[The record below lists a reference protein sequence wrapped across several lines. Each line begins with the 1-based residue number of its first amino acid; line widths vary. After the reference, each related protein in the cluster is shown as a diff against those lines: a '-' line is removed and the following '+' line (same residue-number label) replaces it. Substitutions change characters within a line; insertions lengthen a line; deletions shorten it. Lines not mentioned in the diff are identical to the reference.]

1 MAILKSK
8 IKTDSSNFK
17 VNSVEMGKQIDT
29 LKDLLRKSKIEGT
42 DASIKK
48 ARERKK
54 FLARERIELL
64 IDRDSPFLELS
75 PLAGL
80 NHDSG
85 FGIGGTNV
93 CGIGFVEQRLCLIQS
108 NVGTRKGGSV
118 DYATSLKGLRAAQID
133 KRKQTTQQT

>member
-48 ARERKK
+48 AREVGFHAMLLDKVLQK
-54 FLARERIELL
+54 FPPMLHKWFLQHFSEPSTWLEAR
-64 IDRDSPFLELS
+64 
-75 PLAGL
+75 
-80 NHDSG
+80 
-85 FGIGGTNV
+85 
-93 CGIGFVEQRLCLIQS
+93 
-108 NVGTRKGGSV
+108 
-118 DYATSLKGLRAAQID
+118 LKFSM
-133 KRKQTTQQT
+133 

>member
-1 MAILKSK
+1 MAILKSNIK
-8 IKTDSSNFK
+8 INSSRFKTNR
-17 VNSVEMGKQIDT
+17 VEMEKKIDI
-29 LKDLLRKSKIEGT
+29 LQGLLSRSRVEGT
-42 DASIKK
+42 EASIKK

-85 FGIGGTNV
+85 FGVGGTNV
-93 CGIGFVEQRLCLIQS
+93 CGIGFVEEKIKKR
-108 NVGTRKGGSV
+108 VGT
-118 DYATSLKGLRAAQID
+118 Y
-133 KRKQTTQQT
+133 